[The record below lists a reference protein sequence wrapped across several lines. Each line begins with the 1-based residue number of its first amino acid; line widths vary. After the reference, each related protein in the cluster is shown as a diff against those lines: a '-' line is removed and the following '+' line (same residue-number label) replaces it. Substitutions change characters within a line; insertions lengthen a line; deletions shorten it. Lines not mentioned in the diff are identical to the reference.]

1 MSKATYIVTVSQ
13 DHRESLPAVAD
24 RLRMA
29 GMDVAPDGVMKFL
42 GAIRGEIE
50 PDKAEELSRI
60 EGVSHVTRSG
70 QVRAQYPT
78 TNRKPPW

>member
-1 MSKATYIVTVSQ
+1 MSKATYIVTVNQ
-13 DHRESLPAVAD
+13 DHREMLPKVAE
-24 RLRMA
+24 RLRTA

-50 PDKAEELSRI
+50 PERAEELSRI

-70 QVRAQYPT
+70 QVRAE
-78 TNRKPPW
+78 